1 MSGLRVPAAAGT
13 GGGAGVGRA
22 GDQGGSAAA
31 AMETSAPATVADITE
46 QFRRTHTS
54 GGGAA
59 AAGAAGAGAGAATDP
74 ALLSRVA
81 EIRDAI
87 QAETVPPEFTA
98 LIETESAVLAAD
110 LRAVVKTERGLAK
123 TRKQFS
129 EGQVAHCIPKNFV
142 PELHLHTTEAQEQL
156 RTRMQE
162 LQQHAQGQM
171 QLILISGQVED
182 LQQLQTRVTTWRD
195 RLLVTIDDRLARA
208 CDVGFLA
215 QQFAAEP
222 ARSAIWQSI
231 QDAEAAVLPAAF
243 FGAFFPAA
251 AVWSTPPAAAVWSTS
266 SDPPTAPPATA
277 ASTGRSVQE
286 VADKLTNVA
295 VHNLS
300 RRQLSEDELAGL
312 ALGLKFIPTPPSL
325 DQEQLRQAVEQ
336 FQRRVRLAWQFRDSR
351 RPVPRFRVPRP
362 SWQPSSGPE
371 EVEEYL
377 AGVADRVEGLSELI
391 GGPARP
397 NVSRRVLGALQ
408 RLSRDRSIVIKP
420 ADKNLG
426 IAVLDR
432 EWYEGEALR
441 QLGDRAVYEPVA
453 MVPLQRLWGQ
463 LCRWAEQARL
473 AGLPSQV
480 LDFILQP
487 RTPCLERATRAWE
500 RFRVCRFYLLPKLH
514 KTPVAGRPICSSTL
528 WVFEHA
534 SAVLD
539 HYLRPLLRF
548 SPSHL
553 PDSLALLHQLEDLRV
568 PAEALFLTYDV
579 ESLYPSIPIDAGIS
593 CIERWLLRW
602 AAQGRIARGVA
613 DTLVQLLGLV
623 MRQNH
628 LEFGGR
634 FWRQVR
640 GTAMGTPVA
649 VIYAVLFMAWL
660 DERLLETEPE
670 LSQHVLLH
678 RRFIDDRGGGLDG
691 DTGAAAGVGGGVC
704 KGELWQTTAILDTTT
719 FQKPLNVYQYFP
731 FSSAHPSHCKRGFI
745 LGELQRYILRESSSR
760 GFRSIRSAFYARL
773 RARGYPD
780 TFLQPIF
787 SSISYARRPELLAR
801 SRARGEGEQEA
812 QQRVLPL
819 VLDFHP
825 SVQQTL
831 LEEGQAAA
839 GAAGAGAGAA
849 TDPALLSR
857 VAEIRDAIQAETVPP
872 EFTALIETESAVLAA
887 DLRAVVKTER
897 GLAKTR
903 KQFSEGQVAH
913 CIPKNFV
920 PELHLHT
927 TEAQEQLRTRM
938 QELQQH
944 AQGQMQLIL
953 ISGQVEDLQ
962 QLQTRVTTWR
972 DRLLVTI
979 DDRLA
984 RACDVGFLAQ
994 QFAAEPARSAI
1005 WQSIQTL
1012 RVRRVEQQQR
1022 QRERRQE
1029 RREQAEATPVDQT
1042 MGEFV
1047 PREVER
1053 QVGAWQDEAREQ
1065 LRRILERL
1073 DPAVLPA
1080 AFFGAF
1086 FPAAAVWSTP
1096 PAAAVWSTSSDP
1108 PTAPPA
1114 TAASTGRSV
1123 QEVADKL
1130 TNVAVHNLSRRQLSE
1145 DELAGLALGLKFIPT
1160 PPSLDQE
1167 QLRQAVEQF
1176 QRRVRLAW
1184 QFRDSRRPVPRFRVP
1199 RPSWQP
1205 SSGPEEVEEYLA
1217 GVADRVEGLSELIGG
1232 PARPNVS
1239 RRVLGALQRLS
1250 RDRSIVIK
1258 PADKNLGIAVLDR
1271 EWYEGE
1277 ALRQLGDRAVY
1288 EPVAMV
1294 PLQRLWGQLCRWAE
1308 QARLAGLPSQLEDL
1322 RVPAEALFLTYDVE
1336 SLYPSIPIDAGI
1348 SCIER
1353 WLLRWAAQGRI
1364 ARGVA
1369 DTLVQLLGLV
1379 MRQNHLEFGG
1389 RFWRQVRGTAMGTP
1403 VAVIYAVLFMA
1414 WLDERLLE
1422 TEPEL
1427 SQHVLL
1433 HRRFIDD
1440 GVVVWTGTR
1449 ERLLEWVGAF
1459 GGLEQTIR
1467 LTHEISTS
1475 QFTLLDITFSKGELW
1490 QTTAIL
1496 DTTTF
1501 QKPLNVYQYFPFSSA
1516 HPSHCKRGFIL
1527 GELQRYILRESSS
1540 RGFRSI
1546 RSAFYARLRAR
1557 GYPDTFLQPI
1567 FSSISYARRPELL
1580 ARSRAR
1586 GEGEQEAQQRV
1597 LPLVLDFHPSVQQ
1610 VRWGRLLAFPP
1621 EAPAFEQLSH
1631 YRAPFVSYRAP
1642 PSLRQLLVRASFR

>member
-1 MSGLRVPAAAGT
+1 MSGLGVPAAAGT

-123 TRKQFS
+123 TRKQFF

-231 QDAEAAVLPAAF
+231 QTLRVRCHAAVTDALLRVGLQHRQYADTESRRVEQQQRQRERRQERREQAEATPVDQTMGEFVPREVERQVGAWQDEAREQLRRILERLDRLEGRRSGQSGQQQRGRTRTREVTGDGRLESVSPVRSRTPQGRQGSRSQPTQGAGAQTAGSLVPSLFWRTCAAAVLPAAF

-277 ASTGRSVQE
+277 ASTGSGGAAGAGEAVEGVVGEEVGLRRRSRPRRRLEESDTDRLLRLFARRSVQE

-453 MVPLQRLWGQ
+453 MVPLQGLWGQ

-487 RTPCLERATRAWE
+487 RTPCLKRATRAWE

-602 AAQGRIARGVA
+602 AAQ
-613 DTLVQLLGLV
+613 
-623 MRQNH
+623 
-628 LEFGGR
+628 
-634 FWRQVR
+634 
-640 GTAMGTPVA
+640 
-649 VIYAVLFMAWL
+649 
-660 DERLLETEPE
+660 ER
-670 LSQHVLLH
+670 
-678 RRFIDDRGGGLDG
+678 
-691 DTGAAAGVGGGVC
+691 
-704 KGELWQTTAILDTTT
+704 
-719 FQKPLNVYQYFP
+719 
-731 FSSAHPSHCKRGFI
+731 
-745 LGELQRYILRESSSR
+745 
-760 GFRSIRSAFYARL
+760 
-773 RARGYPD
+773 
-780 TFLQPIF
+780 
-787 SSISYARRPELLAR
+787 
-801 SRARGEGEQEA
+801 
-812 QQRVLPL
+812 
-819 VLDFHP
+819 
-825 SVQQTL
+825 
-831 LEEGQAAA
+831 
-839 GAAGAGAGAA
+839 
-849 TDPALLSR
+849 
-857 VAEIRDAIQAETVPP
+857 
-872 EFTALIETESAVLAA
+872 
-887 DLRAVVKTER
+887 
-897 GLAKTR
+897 
-903 KQFSEGQVAH
+903 
-913 CIPKNFV
+913 
-920 PELHLHT
+920 
-927 TEAQEQLRTRM
+927 
-938 QELQQH
+938 
-944 AQGQMQLIL
+944 
-953 ISGQVEDLQ
+953 ISG
-962 QLQTRVTTWR
+962 
-972 DRLLVTI
+972 
-979 DDRLA
+979 
-984 RACDVGFLAQ
+984 
-994 QFAAEPARSAI
+994 
-1005 WQSIQTL
+1005 
-1012 RVRRVEQQQR
+1012 
-1022 QRERRQE
+1022 
-1029 RREQAEATPVDQT
+1029 
-1042 MGEFV
+1042 
-1047 PREVER
+1047 
-1053 QVGAWQDEAREQ
+1053 
-1065 LRRILERL
+1065 
-1073 DPAVLPA
+1073 
-1080 AFFGAF
+1080 
-1086 FPAAAVWSTP
+1086 
-1096 PAAAVWSTSSDP
+1096 
-1108 PTAPPA
+1108 
-1114 TAASTGRSV
+1114 
-1123 QEVADKL
+1123 
-1130 TNVAVHNLSRRQLSE
+1130 
-1145 DELAGLALGLKFIPT
+1145 
-1160 PPSLDQE
+1160 
-1167 QLRQAVEQF
+1167 
-1176 QRRVRLAW
+1176 
-1184 QFRDSRRPVPRFRVP
+1184 
-1199 RPSWQP
+1199 
-1205 SSGPEEVEEYLA
+1205 
-1217 GVADRVEGLSELIGG
+1217 
-1232 PARPNVS
+1232 
-1239 RRVLGALQRLS
+1239 
-1250 RDRSIVIK
+1250 
-1258 PADKNLGIAVLDR
+1258 
-1271 EWYEGE
+1271 
-1277 ALRQLGDRAVY
+1277 
-1288 EPVAMV
+1288 
-1294 PLQRLWGQLCRWAE
+1294 
-1308 QARLAGLPSQLEDL
+1308 
-1322 RVPAEALFLTYDVE
+1322 
-1336 SLYPSIPIDAGI
+1336 
-1348 SCIER
+1348 
-1353 WLLRWAAQGRI
+1353 
-1364 ARGVA
+1364 GVA

-1557 GYPDTFLQPI
+1557 RYPDTFLQPI

>member
-54 GGGAA
+54 GGGAT

-231 QDAEAAVLPAAF
+231 QTLRVRCHAAVTDALLRVGLQHRQYADTESRRVEQQQRQRERRQERREQAEATPVDQTMGEFVPREVERQVGAWQDEAREQLRRILERLDRLEGRRSGQSGQQQRGRTRTREVTGDGRLESVSPVRSRTPQGRQGSRSQPTQGAGAQTAAAVLPAAF

-678 RRFIDDRGGGLDG
+678 RRFIDD
-691 DTGAAAGVGGGVC
+691 
-704 KGELWQTTAILDTTT
+704 
-719 FQKPLNVYQYFP
+719 
-731 FSSAHPSHCKRGFI
+731 
-745 LGELQRYILRESSSR
+745 
-760 GFRSIRSAFYARL
+760 
-773 RARGYPD
+773 
-780 TFLQPIF
+780 
-787 SSISYARRPELLAR
+787 
-801 SRARGEGEQEA
+801 
-812 QQRVLPL
+812 
-819 VLDFHP
+819 
-825 SVQQTL
+825 
-831 LEEGQAAA
+831 
-839 GAAGAGAGAA
+839 
-849 TDPALLSR
+849 
-857 VAEIRDAIQAETVPP
+857 
-872 EFTALIETESAVLAA
+872 
-887 DLRAVVKTER
+887 
-897 GLAKTR
+897 
-903 KQFSEGQVAH
+903 
-913 CIPKNFV
+913 
-920 PELHLHT
+920 
-927 TEAQEQLRTRM
+927 
-938 QELQQH
+938 
-944 AQGQMQLIL
+944 
-953 ISGQVEDLQ
+953 
-962 QLQTRVTTWR
+962 
-972 DRLLVTI
+972 
-979 DDRLA
+979 
-984 RACDVGFLAQ
+984 
-994 QFAAEPARSAI
+994 
-1005 WQSIQTL
+1005 
-1012 RVRRVEQQQR
+1012 
-1022 QRERRQE
+1022 
-1029 RREQAEATPVDQT
+1029 
-1042 MGEFV
+1042 
-1047 PREVER
+1047 
-1053 QVGAWQDEAREQ
+1053 
-1065 LRRILERL
+1065 
-1073 DPAVLPA
+1073 
-1080 AFFGAF
+1080 
-1086 FPAAAVWSTP
+1086 
-1096 PAAAVWSTSSDP
+1096 
-1108 PTAPPA
+1108 
-1114 TAASTGRSV
+1114 
-1123 QEVADKL
+1123 
-1130 TNVAVHNLSRRQLSE
+1130 
-1145 DELAGLALGLKFIPT
+1145 
-1160 PPSLDQE
+1160 
-1167 QLRQAVEQF
+1167 
-1176 QRRVRLAW
+1176 
-1184 QFRDSRRPVPRFRVP
+1184 
-1199 RPSWQP
+1199 
-1205 SSGPEEVEEYLA
+1205 
-1217 GVADRVEGLSELIGG
+1217 
-1232 PARPNVS
+1232 
-1239 RRVLGALQRLS
+1239 
-1250 RDRSIVIK
+1250 
-1258 PADKNLGIAVLDR
+1258 
-1271 EWYEGE
+1271 
-1277 ALRQLGDRAVY
+1277 
-1288 EPVAMV
+1288 
-1294 PLQRLWGQLCRWAE
+1294 
-1308 QARLAGLPSQLEDL
+1308 
-1322 RVPAEALFLTYDVE
+1322 
-1336 SLYPSIPIDAGI
+1336 
-1348 SCIER
+1348 
-1353 WLLRWAAQGRI
+1353 
-1364 ARGVA
+1364 
-1369 DTLVQLLGLV
+1369 
-1379 MRQNHLEFGG
+1379 
-1389 RFWRQVRGTAMGTP
+1389 
-1403 VAVIYAVLFMA
+1403 
-1414 WLDERLLE
+1414 
-1422 TEPEL
+1422 
-1427 SQHVLL
+1427 
-1433 HRRFIDD
+1433 

>member
-231 QDAEAAVLPAAF
+231 QTLRVRCHAAVTDALLRVGLQHRQYADTESRRVEQQQRQRERRQERREQAEATPVDQTMGEFVPREVERQVGAWQDEAREQLRRILERLDRLEGRRSGQTAEAVEEDVGTGEVVGGGVDWTAGGRTGPSYFPFSGAPAQQQF
-243 FGAFFPAA
+243 YQQPFLGPSFQQQQFGAPLRQQQFGAP
-251 AVWSTPPAAAVWSTS
+251 
-266 SDPPTAPPATA
+266 PPTPHSPPCH
-277 ASTGRSVQE
+277 SSLHRE

-678 RRFIDDRGGGLDG
+678 RRFIDD
-691 DTGAAAGVGGGVC
+691 
-704 KGELWQTTAILDTTT
+704 
-719 FQKPLNVYQYFP
+719 
-731 FSSAHPSHCKRGFI
+731 
-745 LGELQRYILRESSSR
+745 
-760 GFRSIRSAFYARL
+760 
-773 RARGYPD
+773 
-780 TFLQPIF
+780 
-787 SSISYARRPELLAR
+787 
-801 SRARGEGEQEA
+801 
-812 QQRVLPL
+812 
-819 VLDFHP
+819 
-825 SVQQTL
+825 
-831 LEEGQAAA
+831 
-839 GAAGAGAGAA
+839 
-849 TDPALLSR
+849 
-857 VAEIRDAIQAETVPP
+857 
-872 EFTALIETESAVLAA
+872 
-887 DLRAVVKTER
+887 
-897 GLAKTR
+897 
-903 KQFSEGQVAH
+903 
-913 CIPKNFV
+913 
-920 PELHLHT
+920 
-927 TEAQEQLRTRM
+927 
-938 QELQQH
+938 
-944 AQGQMQLIL
+944 
-953 ISGQVEDLQ
+953 
-962 QLQTRVTTWR
+962 
-972 DRLLVTI
+972 
-979 DDRLA
+979 
-984 RACDVGFLAQ
+984 
-994 QFAAEPARSAI
+994 
-1005 WQSIQTL
+1005 
-1012 RVRRVEQQQR
+1012 
-1022 QRERRQE
+1022 
-1029 RREQAEATPVDQT
+1029 
-1042 MGEFV
+1042 
-1047 PREVER
+1047 
-1053 QVGAWQDEAREQ
+1053 
-1065 LRRILERL
+1065 
-1073 DPAVLPA
+1073 
-1080 AFFGAF
+1080 
-1086 FPAAAVWSTP
+1086 
-1096 PAAAVWSTSSDP
+1096 
-1108 PTAPPA
+1108 
-1114 TAASTGRSV
+1114 
-1123 QEVADKL
+1123 
-1130 TNVAVHNLSRRQLSE
+1130 
-1145 DELAGLALGLKFIPT
+1145 
-1160 PPSLDQE
+1160 
-1167 QLRQAVEQF
+1167 
-1176 QRRVRLAW
+1176 
-1184 QFRDSRRPVPRFRVP
+1184 
-1199 RPSWQP
+1199 
-1205 SSGPEEVEEYLA
+1205 
-1217 GVADRVEGLSELIGG
+1217 
-1232 PARPNVS
+1232 
-1239 RRVLGALQRLS
+1239 
-1250 RDRSIVIK
+1250 
-1258 PADKNLGIAVLDR
+1258 
-1271 EWYEGE
+1271 
-1277 ALRQLGDRAVY
+1277 
-1288 EPVAMV
+1288 
-1294 PLQRLWGQLCRWAE
+1294 
-1308 QARLAGLPSQLEDL
+1308 
-1322 RVPAEALFLTYDVE
+1322 
-1336 SLYPSIPIDAGI
+1336 
-1348 SCIER
+1348 
-1353 WLLRWAAQGRI
+1353 
-1364 ARGVA
+1364 
-1369 DTLVQLLGLV
+1369 
-1379 MRQNHLEFGG
+1379 
-1389 RFWRQVRGTAMGTP
+1389 
-1403 VAVIYAVLFMA
+1403 
-1414 WLDERLLE
+1414 
-1422 TEPEL
+1422 
-1427 SQHVLL
+1427 
-1433 HRRFIDD
+1433 

>member
-182 LQQLQTRVTTWRD
+182 LQQLQTR
-195 RLLVTIDDRLARA
+195 
-208 CDVGFLA
+208 
-215 QQFAAEP
+215 QFAAEP

-231 QDAEAAVLPAAF
+231 QTLRVRCHAAVTDALLRVGLQHRQYADTESRRVEQQQRQRERRQERREQAEATPVDQTMGEFVPREVERQVGAWQDEAREQLRRILERLDRLEGRRSGQTAEAVEEDVGTGEVVGGGVDWTAGGRTGPSYFPFSGAPAQQQF
-243 FGAFFPAA
+243 YQQPFLGPSFQQQQFGAPLRQQQFGA
-251 AVWSTPPAAAVWSTS
+251 PPPT
-266 SDPPTAPPATA
+266 PPTAPPATA

-634 FWRQVR
+634 FLAAGSGDCYGHACSSDLRGSVHGLVRREVARDRARVVAARPSPPQV
-640 GTAMGTPVA
+640 
-649 VIYAVLFMAWL
+649 
-660 DERLLETEPE
+660 
-670 LSQHVLLH
+670 H
-678 RRFIDDRGGGLDG
+678 RRRGGGLDG
-691 DTGAAAGVGGGVC
+691 DTGAAAWSG

-773 RARGYPD
+773 RA
-780 TFLQPIF
+780 
-787 SSISYARRPELLAR
+787 
-801 SRARGEGEQEA
+801 
-812 QQRVLPL
+812 
-819 VLDFHP
+819 
-825 SVQQTL
+825 
-831 LEEGQAAA
+831 A
-839 GAAGAGAGAA
+839 G
-849 TDPALLSR
+849 
-857 VAEIRDAIQAETVPP
+857 VPRH
-872 EFTALIETESAVLAA
+872 FLAA
-887 DLRAVVKTER
+887 DL
-897 GLAKTR
+897 
-903 KQFSEGQVAH
+903 QQ
-913 CIPKNFV
+913 
-920 PELHLHT
+920 HL
-927 TEAQEQLRTRM
+927 LRTTPGASC
-938 QELQQH
+938 QVT
-944 AQGQMQLIL
+944 G
-953 ISGQVEDLQ
+953 SGG
-962 QLQTRVTTWR
+962 RGSR
-972 DRLLVTI
+972 RRSSGFSLL
-979 DDRLA
+979 
-984 RACDVGFLAQ
+984 F
-994 QFAAEPARSAI
+994 
-1005 WQSIQTL
+1005 
-1012 RVRRVEQQQR
+1012 
-1022 QRERRQE
+1022 
-1029 RREQAEATPVDQT
+1029 
-1042 MGEFV
+1042 
-1047 PREVER
+1047 
-1053 QVGAWQDEAREQ
+1053 
-1065 LRRILERL
+1065 
-1073 DPAVLPA
+1073 
-1080 AFFGAF
+1080 
-1086 FPAAAVWSTP
+1086 
-1096 PAAAVWSTSSDP
+1096 STSTQSV
-1108 PTAPPA
+1108 
-1114 TAASTGRSV
+1114 AAGP
-1123 QEVADKL
+1123 
-1130 TNVAVHNLSRRQLSE
+1130 
-1145 DELAGLALGLKFIPT
+1145 LG
-1160 PPSLDQE
+1160 
-1167 QLRQAVEQF
+1167 
-1176 QRRVRLAW
+1176 
-1184 QFRDSRRPVPRFRVP
+1184 
-1199 RPSWQP
+1199 
-1205 SSGPEEVEEYLA
+1205 
-1217 GVADRVEGLSELIGG
+1217 
-1232 PARPNVS
+1232 
-1239 RRVLGALQRLS
+1239 
-1250 RDRSIVIK
+1250 
-1258 PADKNLGIAVLDR
+1258 
-1271 EWYEGE
+1271 
-1277 ALRQLGDRAVY
+1277 
-1288 EPVAMV
+1288 
-1294 PLQRLWGQLCRWAE
+1294 
-1308 QARLAGLPSQLEDL
+1308 
-1322 RVPAEALFLTYDVE
+1322 
-1336 SLYPSIPIDAGI
+1336 
-1348 SCIER
+1348 
-1353 WLLRWAAQGRI
+1353 
-1364 ARGVA
+1364 
-1369 DTLVQLLGLV
+1369 
-1379 MRQNHLEFGG
+1379 
-1389 RFWRQVRGTAMGTP
+1389 
-1403 VAVIYAVLFMA
+1403 
-1414 WLDERLLE
+1414 
-1422 TEPEL
+1422 
-1427 SQHVLL
+1427 
-1433 HRRFIDD
+1433 
-1440 GVVVWTGTR
+1440 
-1449 ERLLEWVGAF
+1449 
-1459 GGLEQTIR
+1459 
-1467 LTHEISTS
+1467 
-1475 QFTLLDITFSKGELW
+1475 
-1490 QTTAIL
+1490 
-1496 DTTTF
+1496 
-1501 QKPLNVYQYFPFSSA
+1501 
-1516 HPSHCKRGFIL
+1516 
-1527 GELQRYILRESSS
+1527 
-1540 RGFRSI
+1540 
-1546 RSAFYARLRAR
+1546 
-1557 GYPDTFLQPI
+1557 
-1567 FSSISYARRPELL
+1567 
-1580 ARSRAR
+1580 
-1586 GEGEQEAQQRV
+1586 
-1597 LPLVLDFHPSVQQ
+1597 
-1610 VRWGRLLAFPP
+1610 
-1621 EAPAFEQLSH
+1621 
-1631 YRAPFVSYRAP
+1631 
-1642 PSLRQLLVRASFR
+1642 

>member
-231 QDAEAAVLPAAF
+231 QTLRVRCHAAVTDALLRVGLQHRQYADTESRRVEQQQRQRERRQERREQAEATPVDQTMGEFVPREVERQVGAWQDEAREQLRRILERLDRLEGRRSGQSGQQQRGRTRTREVTGDGRLESVSPVRSRTPQGRQGSRSQPTQGAGAQTAAAVLPAAF

-678 RRFIDDRGGGLDG
+678 RRFIDD
-691 DTGAAAGVGGGVC
+691 
-704 KGELWQTTAILDTTT
+704 
-719 FQKPLNVYQYFP
+719 
-731 FSSAHPSHCKRGFI
+731 
-745 LGELQRYILRESSSR
+745 
-760 GFRSIRSAFYARL
+760 
-773 RARGYPD
+773 
-780 TFLQPIF
+780 
-787 SSISYARRPELLAR
+787 
-801 SRARGEGEQEA
+801 
-812 QQRVLPL
+812 
-819 VLDFHP
+819 
-825 SVQQTL
+825 
-831 LEEGQAAA
+831 
-839 GAAGAGAGAA
+839 
-849 TDPALLSR
+849 
-857 VAEIRDAIQAETVPP
+857 
-872 EFTALIETESAVLAA
+872 
-887 DLRAVVKTER
+887 
-897 GLAKTR
+897 
-903 KQFSEGQVAH
+903 
-913 CIPKNFV
+913 
-920 PELHLHT
+920 
-927 TEAQEQLRTRM
+927 
-938 QELQQH
+938 
-944 AQGQMQLIL
+944 
-953 ISGQVEDLQ
+953 
-962 QLQTRVTTWR
+962 
-972 DRLLVTI
+972 
-979 DDRLA
+979 
-984 RACDVGFLAQ
+984 
-994 QFAAEPARSAI
+994 
-1005 WQSIQTL
+1005 
-1012 RVRRVEQQQR
+1012 
-1022 QRERRQE
+1022 
-1029 RREQAEATPVDQT
+1029 
-1042 MGEFV
+1042 
-1047 PREVER
+1047 
-1053 QVGAWQDEAREQ
+1053 
-1065 LRRILERL
+1065 
-1073 DPAVLPA
+1073 
-1080 AFFGAF
+1080 
-1086 FPAAAVWSTP
+1086 
-1096 PAAAVWSTSSDP
+1096 
-1108 PTAPPA
+1108 
-1114 TAASTGRSV
+1114 
-1123 QEVADKL
+1123 
-1130 TNVAVHNLSRRQLSE
+1130 
-1145 DELAGLALGLKFIPT
+1145 
-1160 PPSLDQE
+1160 
-1167 QLRQAVEQF
+1167 
-1176 QRRVRLAW
+1176 
-1184 QFRDSRRPVPRFRVP
+1184 
-1199 RPSWQP
+1199 
-1205 SSGPEEVEEYLA
+1205 
-1217 GVADRVEGLSELIGG
+1217 
-1232 PARPNVS
+1232 
-1239 RRVLGALQRLS
+1239 
-1250 RDRSIVIK
+1250 
-1258 PADKNLGIAVLDR
+1258 
-1271 EWYEGE
+1271 
-1277 ALRQLGDRAVY
+1277 
-1288 EPVAMV
+1288 
-1294 PLQRLWGQLCRWAE
+1294 
-1308 QARLAGLPSQLEDL
+1308 
-1322 RVPAEALFLTYDVE
+1322 
-1336 SLYPSIPIDAGI
+1336 
-1348 SCIER
+1348 
-1353 WLLRWAAQGRI
+1353 
-1364 ARGVA
+1364 
-1369 DTLVQLLGLV
+1369 
-1379 MRQNHLEFGG
+1379 
-1389 RFWRQVRGTAMGTP
+1389 
-1403 VAVIYAVLFMA
+1403 
-1414 WLDERLLE
+1414 
-1422 TEPEL
+1422 
-1427 SQHVLL
+1427 
-1433 HRRFIDD
+1433 

>member
-1 MSGLRVPAAAGT
+1 MSGLGVSAAAGT
-13 GGGAGVGRA
+13 GGGAGVGGA

-31 AMETSAPATVADITE
+31 AMETSALATVADITE

-59 AAGAAGAGAGAATDP
+59 ATGAAGAGAGAATDP

-98 LIETESAVLAAD
+98 LIETEFAVLAAD

-182 LQQLQTRVTTWRD
+182 LQQLQSRVSTWRD

-208 CDVGFLA
+208 RDVGFLA

-231 QDAEAAVLPAAF
+231 QTLRRVEQQQRQRERRQERREQAEATPVDQTMGEFVPREVERQVGAWQDEAREQLRRILERLDRSLVPSLFWRTCAAAVLPAAF
-243 FGAFFPAA
+243 FGAFLPAA

-277 ASTGRSVQE
+277 ASTGSGGTAGAGETVEGVVGEEVGRRRRSRPRRRLEESDTDRLLRLFARRSVQE

-300 RRQLSEDELAGL
+300 HRQLSEDELAGL

-325 DQEQLRQAVEQ
+325 DQEQLRQAVER
-336 FQRRVRLAWQFRDSR
+336 FQRRVTLAWQFRDSR
-351 RPVPRFRVPRP
+351 RPAPRFRVPRP
-362 SWQPSSGPE
+362 SWQQSSGPE

-377 AGVADRVEGLSELI
+377 AGVADKVEGLSGLI
-391 GGPARP
+391 GGPAQP

-453 MVPLQRLWGQ
+453 MVPLQGLWGQ

-473 AGLPSQV
+473 AGLPPQM

-602 AAQGRIARGVA
+602 AAQGRISGGVA
-613 DTLVQLLGLV
+613 D
-623 MRQNH
+623 
-628 LEFGGR
+628 
-634 FWRQVR
+634 
-640 GTAMGTPVA
+640 
-649 VIYAVLFMAWL
+649 I
-660 DERLLETEPE
+660 
-670 LSQHVLLH
+670 
-678 RRFIDDRGGGLDG
+678 
-691 DTGAAAGVGGGVC
+691 
-704 KGELWQTTAILDTTT
+704 
-719 FQKPLNVYQYFP
+719 
-731 FSSAHPSHCKRGFI
+731 
-745 LGELQRYILRESSSR
+745 
-760 GFRSIRSAFYARL
+760 
-773 RARGYPD
+773 
-780 TFLQPIF
+780 
-787 SSISYARRPELLAR
+787 
-801 SRARGEGEQEA
+801 
-812 QQRVLPL
+812 
-819 VLDFHP
+819 
-825 SVQQTL
+825 
-831 LEEGQAAA
+831 
-839 GAAGAGAGAA
+839 
-849 TDPALLSR
+849 
-857 VAEIRDAIQAETVPP
+857 
-872 EFTALIETESAVLAA
+872 
-887 DLRAVVKTER
+887 
-897 GLAKTR
+897 
-903 KQFSEGQVAH
+903 
-913 CIPKNFV
+913 
-920 PELHLHT
+920 
-927 TEAQEQLRTRM
+927 
-938 QELQQH
+938 
-944 AQGQMQLIL
+944 
-953 ISGQVEDLQ
+953 
-962 QLQTRVTTWR
+962 
-972 DRLLVTI
+972 
-979 DDRLA
+979 
-984 RACDVGFLAQ
+984 
-994 QFAAEPARSAI
+994 
-1005 WQSIQTL
+1005 
-1012 RVRRVEQQQR
+1012 
-1022 QRERRQE
+1022 
-1029 RREQAEATPVDQT
+1029 
-1042 MGEFV
+1042 
-1047 PREVER
+1047 
-1053 QVGAWQDEAREQ
+1053 
-1065 LRRILERL
+1065 
-1073 DPAVLPA
+1073 
-1080 AFFGAF
+1080 
-1086 FPAAAVWSTP
+1086 
-1096 PAAAVWSTSSDP
+1096 
-1108 PTAPPA
+1108 
-1114 TAASTGRSV
+1114 
-1123 QEVADKL
+1123 
-1130 TNVAVHNLSRRQLSE
+1130 
-1145 DELAGLALGLKFIPT
+1145 
-1160 PPSLDQE
+1160 
-1167 QLRQAVEQF
+1167 
-1176 QRRVRLAW
+1176 
-1184 QFRDSRRPVPRFRVP
+1184 
-1199 RPSWQP
+1199 
-1205 SSGPEEVEEYLA
+1205 
-1217 GVADRVEGLSELIGG
+1217 
-1232 PARPNVS
+1232 
-1239 RRVLGALQRLS
+1239 
-1250 RDRSIVIK
+1250 
-1258 PADKNLGIAVLDR
+1258 
-1271 EWYEGE
+1271 
-1277 ALRQLGDRAVY
+1277 
-1288 EPVAMV
+1288 
-1294 PLQRLWGQLCRWAE
+1294 
-1308 QARLAGLPSQLEDL
+1308 
-1322 RVPAEALFLTYDVE
+1322 
-1336 SLYPSIPIDAGI
+1336 
-1348 SCIER
+1348 
-1353 WLLRWAAQGRI
+1353 
-1364 ARGVA
+1364 
-1369 DTLVQLLGLV
+1369 LVQLLGLV

-1527 GELQRYILRESSS
+1527 DATHVLPMVHNTILLLRTRYLDCNDATLGQGGDALGPFLDKHASGEFREVLVAGTASDVTSVSHRYRVHEEKIKGQKSGVDHQACLRL
-1540 RGFRSI
+1540 
-1546 RSAFYARLRAR
+1546 AREFITTLVGRLDYRLKDLSHLDGAKLFKQ
-1557 GYPDTFLQPI
+1557 GSKVEASVPPNQISFTFLTQRLHEA
-1567 FSSISYARRPELL
+1567 SIVNADNRYLR
-1580 ARSRAR
+1580 
-1586 GEGEQEAQQRV
+1586 
-1597 LPLVLDFHPSVQQ
+1597 DC
-1610 VRWGRLLAFPP
+1610 RWTVGKG
-1621 EAPAFEQLSH
+1621 
-1631 YRAPFVSYRAP
+1631 
-1642 PSLRQLLVRASFR
+1642 

>member
-231 QDAEAAVLPAAF
+231 QTLRVRCHAAVTDALLRVGLQHRQYADTESRRVEQQQRQRERRQERREQAEATPVDQTMGEFVPREVERQVGAWQDEAREQLRRILERLDRLEGRRSGQSGQQQRGRTRTREVTGDGRLESVSPVRSRTPQGRQGSRSQPTQGAGAQTAGSLVLSLFWRTCAAAVLPAAF

-277 ASTGRSVQE
+277 ASTGSGGAAGAGEAVEGVVGEEE

-553 PDSLALLHQLEDLRV
+553 PNSLALLHQLEDLRV

-579 ESLYPSIPIDAGIS
+579 ESLYPSIPIDA
-593 CIERWLLRW
+593 
-602 AAQGRIARGVA
+602 
-613 DTLVQLLGLV
+613 
-623 MRQNH
+623 
-628 LEFGGR
+628 
-634 FWRQVR
+634 
-640 GTAMGTPVA
+640 
-649 VIYAVLFMAWL
+649 
-660 DERLLETEPE
+660 
-670 LSQHVLLH
+670 
-678 RRFIDDRGGGLDG
+678 
-691 DTGAAAGVGGGVC
+691 
-704 KGELWQTTAILDTTT
+704 
-719 FQKPLNVYQYFP
+719 
-731 FSSAHPSHCKRGFI
+731 
-745 LGELQRYILRESSSR
+745 
-760 GFRSIRSAFYARL
+760 
-773 RARGYPD
+773 
-780 TFLQPIF
+780 
-787 SSISYARRPELLAR
+787 
-801 SRARGEGEQEA
+801 
-812 QQRVLPL
+812 
-819 VLDFHP
+819 
-825 SVQQTL
+825 
-831 LEEGQAAA
+831 
-839 GAAGAGAGAA
+839 
-849 TDPALLSR
+849 
-857 VAEIRDAIQAETVPP
+857 
-872 EFTALIETESAVLAA
+872 
-887 DLRAVVKTER
+887 
-897 GLAKTR
+897 
-903 KQFSEGQVAH
+903 
-913 CIPKNFV
+913 
-920 PELHLHT
+920 
-927 TEAQEQLRTRM
+927 
-938 QELQQH
+938 
-944 AQGQMQLIL
+944 
-953 ISGQVEDLQ
+953 
-962 QLQTRVTTWR
+962 
-972 DRLLVTI
+972 
-979 DDRLA
+979 
-984 RACDVGFLAQ
+984 
-994 QFAAEPARSAI
+994 
-1005 WQSIQTL
+1005 
-1012 RVRRVEQQQR
+1012 
-1022 QRERRQE
+1022 
-1029 RREQAEATPVDQT
+1029 
-1042 MGEFV
+1042 
-1047 PREVER
+1047 
-1053 QVGAWQDEAREQ
+1053 
-1065 LRRILERL
+1065 
-1073 DPAVLPA
+1073 
-1080 AFFGAF
+1080 
-1086 FPAAAVWSTP
+1086 
-1096 PAAAVWSTSSDP
+1096 
-1108 PTAPPA
+1108 
-1114 TAASTGRSV
+1114 
-1123 QEVADKL
+1123 
-1130 TNVAVHNLSRRQLSE
+1130 
-1145 DELAGLALGLKFIPT
+1145 
-1160 PPSLDQE
+1160 
-1167 QLRQAVEQF
+1167 
-1176 QRRVRLAW
+1176 
-1184 QFRDSRRPVPRFRVP
+1184 
-1199 RPSWQP
+1199 
-1205 SSGPEEVEEYLA
+1205 
-1217 GVADRVEGLSELIGG
+1217 
-1232 PARPNVS
+1232 
-1239 RRVLGALQRLS
+1239 
-1250 RDRSIVIK
+1250 
-1258 PADKNLGIAVLDR
+1258 
-1271 EWYEGE
+1271 
-1277 ALRQLGDRAVY
+1277 
-1288 EPVAMV
+1288 
-1294 PLQRLWGQLCRWAE
+1294 
-1308 QARLAGLPSQLEDL
+1308 
-1322 RVPAEALFLTYDVE
+1322 
-1336 SLYPSIPIDAGI
+1336 
-1348 SCIER
+1348 
-1353 WLLRWAAQGRI
+1353 
-1364 ARGVA
+1364 
-1369 DTLVQLLGLV
+1369 
-1379 MRQNHLEFGG
+1379 
-1389 RFWRQVRGTAMGTP
+1389 
-1403 VAVIYAVLFMA
+1403 
-1414 WLDERLLE
+1414 DERLLE

-1459 GGLEQTIR
+1459 GGLYFNDTT
-1467 LTHEISTS
+1467 THEISTS